1 MNESQFEAFKYAL
14 TSDLA
19 VIQGPPGT
27 GKSYIGAEIAKF
39 LLNKN
44 NWKAINPDKNDE
56 RPLLVVCYTNHAL
69 DQFLTQIAGF
79 VNENDIVRVGS
90 RYPLLYEISK
100 NLEYLIQLENRL
112 ASKEALCLS
121 ENYNRIAN
129 NILFSKLST
138 DDDIVKWLITYKET
152 IENEYFFD
160 IDIIRKLVGW
170 EIAEIKA
177 KNIYAHVCK
186 NNMKMDAATMYQKFK
201 SSKTLP
207 SHLENEKSKNWPK
220 LAHID
225 ELKELGELIFKIQG
239 YPEKLA
245 IEILAS
251 AKNNIQLIR
260 LEHKSIMAVNKFE
273 KSYFVEIFKVKL
285 KLVEEYLKN
294 KNITKETES
303 LENFDITEKQNEEI
317 ELQTDRG
324 WQYPKELEPY
334 RHIILQALPMKDND
348 AYAENDIWK
357 LSLLSRWSL
366 YQYWISESQKARKRE
381 ISAAEKQYRH
391 TVKLLNEQKTI
402 VDGEIMKYAKVIGM
416 TTTGA
421 AKLQST
427 LRSIKPRIVMA
438 EEAAEVFE
446 AHIVTS
452 LTEACEHLILIGDH
466 KQLRPN
472 PAVYELAKKF
482 NMNISLFERLI
493 KNNFPFKMLNF
504 QWRMRNIY
512 ANEKSLL

>member
-1 MNESQFEAFKYAL
+1 
-14 TSDLA
+14 
-19 VIQGPPGT
+19 
-27 GKSYIGAEIAKF
+27 
-39 LLNKN
+39 
-44 NWKAINPDKNDE
+44 
-56 RPLLVVCYTNHAL
+56 
-69 DQFLTQIAGF
+69 
-79 VNENDIVRVGS
+79 
-90 RYPLLYEISK
+90 
-100 NLEYLIQLENRL
+100 
-112 ASKEALCLS
+112 
-121 ENYNRIAN
+121 
-129 NILFSKLST
+129 
-138 DDDIVKWLITYKET
+138 
-152 IENEYFFD
+152 
-160 IDIIRKLVGW
+160 
-170 EIAEIKA
+170 
-177 KNIYAHVCK
+177 
-186 NNMKMDAATMYQKFK
+186 
-201 SSKTLP
+201 
-207 SHLENEKSKNWPK
+207 
-220 LAHID
+220 
-225 ELKELGELIFKIQG
+225 
-239 YPEKLA
+239 
-245 IEILAS
+245 
-251 AKNNIQLIR
+251 
-260 LEHKSIMAVNKFE
+260 
-273 KSYFVEIFKVKL
+273 
-285 KLVEEYLKN
+285 
-294 KNITKETES
+294 
-303 LENFDITEKQNEEI
+303 
-317 ELQTDRG
+317 
-324 WQYPKELEPY
+324 
-334 RHIILQALPMKDND
+334 MKDND

-391 TVKLLNEQKTI
+391 NVKLLNEQKTV

-482 NMNISLFERLI
+482 NMDVSLFERLI